1 MHAFPP
7 RSVAVA
13 KADQAWRGRTLI
25 ACSVL
30 AGGVMALG
38 AASLDWSEGAAMALG
53 QLAGMAAP
61 LAVIGAAVWA
71 AAAFAGK
78 KR

>member
-1 MHAFPP
+1 MHASPL

-30 AGGVMALG
+30 AGGVMAFG
-38 AASLDWSEGAAMALG
+38 AANLDWSEGVAMALG

-61 LAVIGAAVWA
+61 LAVLAVVVWA
-71 AAAFAGK
+71 AAAWAGK
-78 KR
+78 KS